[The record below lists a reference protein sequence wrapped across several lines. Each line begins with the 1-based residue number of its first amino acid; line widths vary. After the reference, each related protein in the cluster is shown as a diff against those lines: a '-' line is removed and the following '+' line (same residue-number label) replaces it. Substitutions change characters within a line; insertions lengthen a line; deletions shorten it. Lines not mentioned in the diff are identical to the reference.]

1 MARYRGPRVRISRRF
16 GQPIFGASKYLERR
30 GYPPG
35 VHGPK
40 KSRRKQSD
48 YGIGLAEK
56 QKLRYQYGLME
67 RQFRRMFEIARKKRG
82 VTGETLLQLLETRL
96 DNVVFRIG
104 LATTRP
110 AARQLVGHGHIRVNG
125 RKVSAPSFN
134 VKPGDVI
141 EVRATAVTQ
150 QLVNKSLESAQI
162 RPLPAW
168 ITFNRDAVRAQIQRM
183 PTRDDIQPIVNEQLI
198 VEFYSR

>member
-1 MARYRGPRVRISRRF
+1 MARYKGPRTRISRRF
-16 GQPIFGASKYLERR
+16 GVPIFGPSKYLERR
-30 GYPPG
+30 SYPPG

-48 YGIGLAEK
+48 YGVGLAEK

-67 RQFRRMFEIARKKRG
+67 AQFRRMFEKARKKRG

-104 LATTRP
+104 FATTRP
-110 AARQLVGHGHIRVNG
+110 FARQMVGHGHVRVNG
-125 RKVSAPSFN
+125 RKVSAPSYN
-134 VKPGDVI
+134 VKPGDI
-141 EVRATAVTQ
+141 IDVRDTAVTR
-150 QLVNKSLESAQI
+150 QLVIKSLESAQI
-162 RPLPAW
+162 RPVPDW
-168 ITFNRDAVRAQIQRM
+168 IAFNKDAMRAQVQRM
-183 PTRDDIQPIVNEQLI
+183 PMRDDIQPIVNEQLI

>member
-1 MARYRGPRVRISRRF
+1 MARYKGPRVRINRRF
-16 GQPIFGASKYLERR
+16 GETIFAAKVREHRM
-30 GYPPG
+30 YPPG

-48 YGIGLAEK
+48 YGVGLAEK
-56 QKLRYQYGLME
+56 QKLRFQYGLLE
-67 RQFRRMFEIARKKRG
+67 RQFRRMFEKALKKRG

-96 DNVVFRIG
+96 DNVVYRIG
-104 LATTRP
+104 FATTRP
-110 AARQLVGHGHIRVNG
+110 FARQMVAHGHIRVNG
-125 RKVSAPSFN
+125 HKVSSPSCN

-141 EVRATAVTQ
+141 DVRDTAATR
-150 QLVNKSLESAQI
+150 QLATKSLESAQI
-162 RPLPAW
+162 RPVPDW
-168 ITFNRDAVRAQIQRM
+168 ITFSRDALRAQVVRM

>member
-1 MARYRGPRVRISRRF
+1 MARYKGPRVRINRRF
-16 GQPIFGASKYLERR
+16 GQPIFVAKMREHRM
-30 GYPPG
+30 YPPG

-40 KSRRKQSD
+40 SRRKHSD
-48 YGIGLAEK
+48 YAVGLMEK
-56 QKLRYQYGLME
+56 QKLRYQYGLLE
-67 RQFRRMFEIARKKRG
+67 RQFRRIFNQALKKRG

-96 DNVVFRIG
+96 DNVVYRLGF
-104 LATTRP
+104 ASTRP
-110 AARQLVGHGHIRVNG
+110 FARQLVNHGHIRVNS
-125 RKVSAPSFN
+125 RTVSIASYT

-162 RPLPAW
+162 RPVPDW
-168 ITFNRDAVRAQIQRM
+168 ITLHKEALRAQIARI
-183 PTRDDIQPIVNEQLI
+183 PTRDEIAPIVNEQLI

>member
-1 MARYRGPRVRISRRF
+1 MARYKGPRVRINRRF
-16 GQPIFGASKYLERR
+16 GEAIFPAKVREHRM
-30 GYPPG
+30 YPPG

-48 YGIGLAEK
+48 YGVGLAEK
-56 QKLRYQYGLME
+56 QKLRYQYGLLE
-67 RQFRRMFEIARKKRG
+67 RQFRRMFEKALKKRG

-96 DNVVFRIG
+96 DNVVYRIG
-104 LATTRP
+104 FASTRP
-110 AARQLVGHGHIRVNG
+110 FARQMVTHGHIRVNS
-125 RKVSAPSFN
+125 RKVSSPSFN

-141 EVRATAVTQ
+141 EIRATAATR
-150 QLVNKSLESAQI
+150 QLASKSLESAQI
-162 RPLPAW
+162 RPVPDWLS
-168 ITFNRDAVRAQIQRM
+168 FNREAVRAQVMRI